1 MSNVY
6 RIMTTLALAQAAIAA
21 EWTSTTS
28 DSKQCA
34 AWQIATTERFECDM
48 NWNCKAKDAF
58 KEMLGNDAE
67 VIANQEKNVS
77 KGGDD
82 WKWKCDPTFLVLQK
96 HAVLAAEWTSTTSD
110 SKQCAAWQIATTE
123 RFECDMNWN
132 CKAKDSFKEMLGN
145 DAEVIANQ
153 EKNASAGGDDWKW
166 KCDPTFL
173 VMIQKHALQ
182 GEVAAEDVAA
192 AEDAA
197 SWDEE

>member
-6 RIMTTLALAQAAIAA
+6 RIMTTLALAQAAI
-21 EWTSTTS
+21 
-28 DSKQCA
+28 
-34 AWQIATTERFECDM
+34 
-48 NWNCKAKDAF
+48 
-58 KEMLGNDAE
+58 
-67 VIANQEKNVS
+67 
-77 KGGDD
+77 
-82 WKWKCDPTFLVLQK
+82 
-96 HAVLAAEWTSTTSD
+96 AAEWTSTTSD

-153 EKNASAGGDDWKW
+153 EKNVSAGGDDWKW

-173 VMIQKHALQ
+173 VVLQKHALQ
-182 GEVAAEDVAA
+182 GDVAAEDVAA

-197 SWDEE
+197 SWDEESDSEDAIKDFIERYVDPEAAQQWADETAASWNEMAERHQQEAQDWAEGTAKDIEEGINGILR